1 MFRQITV
8 LILLFSF
15 SAQVFSQATIIMD
28 YYANTTAYSKK
39 CENKARPQMHCKG
52 KCQMMKKLKEEEKKE
67 QEAPCRKAELK
78 IEVLSS
84 KSFFTHLSIEK
95 THITSRYSSF
105 YLISL
110 PMETPGSVF
119 HPPASC

>member
-1 MFRQITV
+1 MFA
-8 LILLFSF
+8 L
-15 SAQVFSQATIIMD
+15 SAQVFSKATIIMD

-39 CENKARPQMHCKG
+39 CENKARPGMHCKG

-67 QEAPCRKAELK
+67 QETPGRKTELK

-84 KSFFTHLSIEK
+84 RSFFTHLPIEK
-95 THITSRYSSF
+95 THSSSRYSPY
-105 YLISL
+105 YLIDL
-110 PMETPGSVF
+110 PKPAPGSVF